1 MNEEV
6 FGIENF
12 NLISDDKY
20 YYVFRALNRKDKK
33 ETDDSLTK
41 EDNELQKLTT
51 NKQRYPENDRYNDVS
66 QISLKEVFEH
76 TRSINA
82 YKGTNCISL
91 SSNANIS
98 IDYGSRYGHKYI
110 MVKIPKDK
118 DNQFYNAGQYM
129 ISELNK
135 MLDKKLKELPLDSKI
150 IQLIKEIESKT
161 DKIEIQELIGE
172 RFKGYNTKQG
182 KLNSNSRLRTK
193 TAITDRFRKRQ
204 AFSKDQDLEYAKLM
218 GKMTIL
224 ELEGLLPRE
233 LLEEINISSLTSTI
247 GSELSN
253 REFIHYGEMSS
264 DEFVTISRLNVDM
277 FAMLQT
283 ALEKGVDSSK
293 IKEIERKIIEYT
305 NQGYELLEKDGKL
318 YYSNGTNEINLNL
331 DSNSILSKQDILQA
345 PSELSIEELFEKTDG
360 QISYMRAKMANEFV
374 HNLSIAQRKTIEIGK
389 VLKTILGNDELT
401 PIIDEIV
408 QKTIAI
414 NDRIITR
421 KNGRGMQVSESVN
434 IDINRGERRIFSDKE
449 QRGIYDEIKVLSVEK
464 LDSIISEEGKEI
476 EQRIYLSNLEKRET
490 DNNKSKEERLNR
502 YYAETIVDT
511 LDISKIYRKAIRNK
525 DLNEEERENLIKLLE
540 SSDCKSLVQA
550 FTKAGIKESDVA
562 GYIINLLASNGYQGH
577 TLEELSRLEELD
589 EIIAKNI
596 KNANLKGHVYP
607 SVMENLRGIKDN
619 ANLVEGTTLKLRDY
633 QQEAI
638 DNIDIIYESGKR
650 FAGVVLPTGAGKSFI
665 AMTEML
671 KNQNGN
677 ILYIA
682 PQQEI
687 LYQVQRHILKNIA
700 KVEIL
705 TSEEIERLKEEQQ
718 VSNAKNLILPD
729 GKILPTQAGE
739 YVKKVFPHL
748 KMLCYQGLS
757 AQKDEELS
765 QEQREERDSEEKE
778 LREILKNADAN
789 LIVFDELHRSGAKT
803 WKGVVEQL
811 IETNKNANILGITA
825 TPIRDT
831 DHVDMMNEL
840 ASMTKTYT
848 QEELATKQYLGYEMY
863 LIDAIQRGLVV
874 EPNIISFDFMLR
886 DTDEYQEIVEMIS
899 TEKNPEKKRQLIEI
913 KEQIDELISGETEIT
928 EHIKNNISKKENEEI
943 GRIIRETIKQ
953 KDGRY
958 IVFLPQHSSSD
969 GLNETEYFEQQ
980 EQKIR
985 EILASIDAEP
995 EISRLSSA
1003 DSKAQN
1009 RKAITDFENSNSKHL
1024 KIMLAIN
1031 KLNEGVHIDGING
1044 EIMYRKIND
1053 GSTILYLQQLGRVI
1067 FSIDPDKPV
1076 PNELIPIVY
1085 DIYNNYLVQ
1094 NLNRTVNQTTPKSD
1108 LQKLKEVIEWIDKH
1122 GYEPDIN
1129 SEDIQEARKAI
1140 TLKKI
1145 QNKYKKYLDGID
1157 NPRLSKSDIYEIEQ
1171 IMELAKS
1178 IDLFSKDIGTRI
1190 IPPGEK
1196 DLSEVQLFK
1205 VTATQKKFSELYKK
1219 ANKVVGN
1226 TVRHKNNYTARLNDI
1241 MTILDV
1247 LNSNDIFVD
1256 NNLIQYSDTLKDVIE
1271 KCPEELKQILLEE
1284 LSDFEEEYPIGKEFN
1299 YAKTAFRDKKTW
1311 SYFKELDIKKIYAY
1325 GICEDIDLDY
1335 AKNEIK
1341 SNDDK
1346 IKLTQKVL
1354 KNDFIIYGP
1363 IIFGK
1368 LNVKT
1373 GTYYDEE
1380 GYNIDGYNNEGYDR
1394 EGFNKLNVDKL
1405 GFYKNSEYNKY
1416 GFRRDGYNE
1425 RTNSYFDEHG
1435 FDIEGTYW
1443 APNPEFPNDF
1453 SNRINTYK
1461 KINEYGFDRDGDWYK
1476 EDENGNLIYAGTVDE
1491 LGFVAFEETNSYGF
1505 RRDGINNETGE
1516 LWDRHGFLM
1525 NKTHKD
1531 TGEVFDPHGFRINGL
1546 YKDTTKYTDPRHF
1559 DIDHFF
1565 HYTNGRSHWNTYT
1578 YYDEEG
1584 RDIDGWDIN
1593 GVDENGIEHFTIPV
1607 NERGFNQ
1614 KRINILT
1621 LSMVDE
1627 NELDYD
1633 GYRWKKRGREYI
1645 KTDSIYGKDG
1655 FSVEGLDAEG
1665 YRRDGIN
1672 IYTNSPANKD
1682 GFDKEGYFWRKD
1694 KDGIYVKTDSK
1705 YGDDGYNKEG
1715 YDRYN
1720 FDRNHMIL
1728 IESDGYD
1735 KVYDVKEGKEVYA
1748 KQYYSYTNKYGFN
1761 YQRIH
1766 KNGTLYDDNDFDIEG
1781 INKDTGEVVNKNQ
1794 FNRDLEFCEKNSEGE
1809 WVSTGEKYNNE
1820 GLDFFGNYHKILK
1833 NGMRDENTSGLYGD
1847 DGYNKEGFDQEGYDR
1862 KGYNL
1867 NGINKRRFN
1876 KEQLYVNKDGTTS
1889 KVNPRGFGYDGYI
1902 YEYDENAG
1910 EYVKTDRLY
1919 DDEGYDIDELN
1930 IDKFDRD
1937 FKYMHKS
1944 TINDYGFNYFHR
1956 WKDGSKYD
1964 NHGFDF
1970 YGINKETGKKY
1981 DTHYFDRD
1989 GYLYV
1994 YDKET
1999 GEYIKTEN
2007 KINTENFDI
2016 DGYYYEQLYDYN
2028 NKRLSNNKLQEIGI
2042 MEDTWTN
2049 KYRTI
2054 YRKKTEYKTNPAG
2067 IDIDGKYHE
2076 DEVRDPSILNSI
2088 KEQKKDE
2095 QKRKESLK
2103 KHEERMKKEE
2113 EKRAEK
2119 RKQKEEFARQV
2130 ELKKQEELQIKKED
2144 FESKFDEEG
2153 ICKTTNLPY
2162 DENFFNKAQINTI
2175 TGRVVNSRGFNC
2187 FGECVRN
2194 EGKKYDRNGFKIDG
2208 THYLTGE
2215 KYYKGYNAYDVDK
2228 DGKTREGK
2236 IHLDI
2241 IIARTYIKECLN
2253 GTSKKQFI
2261 TKYSNRLGYITRNKA
2276 LTENDIKSAMR
2287 NLKIKIFDAAEMY
2300 PPFKEEL
2307 QKMIE
2312 KTKNQIRAR
2321 TSRYIMLRKNSAQ
2334 NKEEIEKL
2342 QKELA
2347 ILKDRLDSV
2356 SMGEK

>member
-33 ETDDSLTK
+33 ETDDSLTN

-110 MVKIPKDK
+110 MVKIPKNK

-172 RFKGYNTKQG
+172 KFKGYNTKQG

-204 AFSKDQDLEYAKLM
+204 AFSKEQDLEYAKLM

-224 ELEGLLPRE
+224 ELDGLLPRE

-283 ALEKGVDSSK
+283 ALEKGIDSSK

-318 YYSNGTNEINLNL
+318 YYSNGTYEINLNL
-331 DSNSILSKQDILQA
+331 DSNSILLKQDSLQNPA
-345 PSELSIEELFEKTDG
+345 DLSIVKLFEKTNG
-360 QISYMRAKMANEFV
+360 QISYIRAKRANEFV

-421 KNGRGMQVSESVN
+421 KNGRGMQISESVN
-434 IDINRGERRIFSDKE
+434 IDINRGERKIFSDKE
-449 QRGIYDEIKVLSVEK
+449 QRGIYDEIKALSVEK
-464 LDSIISEEGKEI
+464 LDSIITEEGKEH
-476 EQRIYLSNLEKRET
+476 EQRIYLSNLEKRKT

-525 DLNEEERENLIKLLE
+525 DLNEEERENLTKLLE
-540 SSDCKSLVQA
+540 SSDCKKLVQA

-562 GYIINLLASNGYQGH
+562 GYIINIFASNGYQGH

-650 FAGVVLPTGAGKSFI
+650 FAGVVLPTGAGKSFV

-803 WKGVVEQL
+803 WKSVVEQL

-1067 FSIDPDKPV
+1067 FSIDPEKPV
-1076 PNELIPIVY
+1076 PDELIPIVY

-1219 ANKVVGN
+1219 ANRVVGN
-1226 TVRHKNNYTARLNDI
+1226 TIRHKNNYTARLNDI

-1256 NNLIQYSDTLKDVIE
+1256 NNLIQYSNTLKDVIE
-1271 KCPEELKQILLEE
+1271 KCPEELRKILLEE

-1311 SYFKELDIKKIYAY
+1311 SYFIEGDVKKLYAY
-1325 GICEDIDLDY
+1325 GIFEDIDLDY

-1346 IKLTQKVL
+1346 IRLTLNVL
-1354 KNDFIIYGP
+1354 KNDFIINGP
-1363 IIFGK
+1363 KTLRG

-1373 GTYYDEE
+1373 GTLFDSNGKDYYGKVKKEIEQLDRLIANIESIYKRHNNGFSFANE
-1380 GYNIDGYNNEGYDR
+1380 NESEIPDMQLRSIISEITGDKEPVYSLKENILMARQYIESMYNS
-1394 EGFNKLNVDKL
+1394 LNMETIIK
-1405 GFYKNSEYNKY
+1405 YKRY
-1416 GFRRDGYNE
+1416 GILPI
-1425 RTNSYFDEHG
+1425 H
-1435 FDIEGTYW
+1435 I
-1443 APNPEFPNDF
+1443 
-1453 SNRINTYK
+1453 
-1461 KINEYGFDRDGDWYK
+1461 
-1476 EDENGNLIYAGTVDE
+1476 
-1491 LGFVAFEETNSYGF
+1491 
-1505 RRDGINNETGE
+1505 
-1516 LWDRHGFLM
+1516 
-1525 NKTHKD
+1525 
-1531 TGEVFDPHGFRINGL
+1531 
-1546 YKDTTKYTDPRHF
+1546 
-1559 DIDHFF
+1559 
-1565 HYTNGRSHWNTYT
+1565 
-1578 YYDEEG
+1578 
-1584 RDIDGWDIN
+1584 
-1593 GVDENGIEHFTIPV
+1593 DENGIDIETNLPREEFGQTIEEYKEKARIEKE
-1607 NERGFNQ
+1607 ERERKIELRLKELEIQRLRKRAHEGYNQ
-1614 KRINILT
+1614 
-1621 LSMVDE
+1621 
-1627 NELDYD
+1627 ELDEYYHAGNFYKYD
-1633 GYRWKKRGREYI
+1633 PF
-1645 KTDSIYGKDG
+1645 TGK
-1655 FSVEGLDAEG
+1655 
-1665 YRRDGIN
+1665 Y
-1672 IYTNSPANKD
+1672 
-1682 GFDKEGYFWRKD
+1682 
-1694 KDGIYVKTDSK
+1694 
-1705 YGDDGYNKEG
+1705 
-1715 YDRYN
+1715 
-1720 FDRNHMIL
+1720 
-1728 IESDGYD
+1728 
-1735 KVYDVKEGKEVYA
+1735 
-1748 KQYYSYTNKYGFN
+1748 
-1761 YQRIH
+1761 
-1766 KNGTLYDDNDFDIEG
+1766 
-1781 INKDTGEVVNKNQ
+1781 
-1794 FNRDLEFCEKNSEGE
+1794 
-1809 WVSTGEKYNNE
+1809 
-1820 GLDFFGNYHKILK
+1820 
-1833 NGMRDENTSGLYGD
+1833 
-1847 DGYNKEGFDQEGYDR
+1847 
-1862 KGYNL
+1862 
-1867 NGINKRRFN
+1867 
-1876 KEQLYVNKDGTTS
+1876 KDGT
-1889 KVNPRGFGYDGYI
+1889 YAL
-1902 YEYDENAG
+1902 E
-1910 EYVKTDRLY
+1910 
-1919 DDEGYDIDELN
+1919 
-1930 IDKFDRD
+1930 
-1937 FKYMHKS
+1937 
-1944 TINDYGFNYFHR
+1944 
-1956 WKDGSKYD
+1956 
-1964 NHGFDF
+1964 
-1970 YGINKETGKKY
+1970 
-1981 DTHYFDRD
+1981 
-1989 GYLYV
+1989 
-1994 YDKET
+1994 
-1999 GEYIKTEN
+1999 
-2007 KINTENFDI
+2007 
-2016 DGYYYEQLYDYN
+2016 
-2028 NKRLSNNKLQEIGI
+2028 
-2042 MEDTWTN
+2042 
-2049 KYRTI
+2049 
-2054 YRKKTEYKTNPAG
+2054 
-2067 IDIDGKYHE
+2067 
-2076 DEVRDPSILNSI
+2076 
-2088 KEQKKDE
+2088 
-2095 QKRKESLK
+2095 
-2103 KHEERMKKEE
+2103 
-2113 EKRAEK
+2113 
-2119 RKQKEEFARQV
+2119 AR
-2130 ELKKQEELQIKKED
+2130 
-2144 FESKFDEEG
+2144 
-2153 ICKTTNLPY
+2153 
-2162 DENFFNKAQINTI
+2162 
-2175 TGRVVNSRGFNC
+2175 NSRGFNPDKTYKDTGDYYDDEGIDYY
-2187 FGECVRN
+2187 FKNREGIDIRTGFKKDDEYYYKKDENGVYINTGLKYNPRGFKADKKHIITRN
-2194 EGKKYDRNGFKIDG
+2194 RIDLRGFDIYGTCKRNNDSKYDINGFKQDG
-2208 THYLTGE
+2208 TYMETEE
-2215 KYYKGYNAYDVDK
+2215 KYHNGYNAFGLDENGKDK
-2228 DGKTREGK
+2228 RGRVPIEINFAKAFIAGVSAGKANEIISKYRIRDKQTIRLYLYKASEMWTEIKNTICKEISKYRIMIKQKEVMLTRLE
-2236 IHLDI
+2236 
-2241 IIARTYIKECLN
+2241 
-2253 GTSKKQFI
+2253 KQ
-2261 TKYSNRLGYITRNKA
+2261 KS
-2276 LTENDIKSAMR
+2276 NDIEQLER
-2287 NLKIKIFDAAEMY
+2287 
-2300 PPFKEEL
+2300 
-2307 QKMIE
+2307 
-2312 KTKNQIRAR
+2312 
-2321 TSRYIMLRKNSAQ
+2321 LRK
-2334 NKEEIEKL
+2334 EIGT
-2342 QKELA
+2342 
-2347 ILKDRLDSV
+2347 LKNRISRINPMEDEQR
-2356 SMGEK
+2356 